1 MQFVIEGVVKMETIK
16 ILILA
21 MASVMHITQSRP
33 LNVKHSTK
41 GNYHFSKGNP
51 LESMSAFFFKLI
63 PERTTRTAQKRLN
76 ASLPAHKAVK
86 ADFAIESVK
95 PMLHNKADCKH
106 ADYLTQFSHSI
117 NVPVMHPFEKYK
129 IIVVTAPPYI
139 KLSARDTD
147 PLVIYMIFNDT
158 TDDSGTPSMPEVYFL
173 NQQNGPVD
181 DSTKKKN
188 DQIWIVNNNRTVT
201 GLKSKDITKFVSFR
215 KKRGKPQ
222 AWRPMGP
229 YP

>member
-1 MQFVIEGVVKMETIK
+1 MQLLIEGVVKMETIK

-21 MASVMHITQSRP
+21 MASIMNITQSTP
-33 LNVKHSTK
+33 FNIKHFTK
-41 GNYHFSKGNP
+41 GNYLFSKGNP

-63 PERTTRTAQKRLN
+63 PERPTRAAQKQLN

-86 ADFAIESVK
+86 ADFAIETVK
-95 PMLHNKADCKH
+95 PMLHNKAGCKH
-106 ADYLTQFSHSI
+106 ADYLTKFSYSI

-139 KLSARDTD
+139 KLSAGDTE
-147 PLVIYMIFNDT
+147 PLVVYMIFNDDT
-158 TDDSGTPSMPEVYFL
+158 TDDSRTPSMPEVYFL
-173 NQQNGPVD
+173 TQQNGPVD
-181 DSTKKKN
+181 NSMKMKN
-188 DQIWIVNNNRTVT
+188 DQIWIVNSNRTVT
-201 GLKSKDITKFVSFR
+201 GLKSKDIAKFVSFR

-229 YP
+229 